1 MDQRKKTAIVT
12 GGGTGIG
19 REVALLLAARGMDVV
34 ICGRRD
40 APLEEVAETIRAA
53 GGTALS
59 LRCDIREP
67 DEVARLFEAACK
79 EYGDVDILVNNAGG
93 QFPAAA
99 VDLSPRGWNAVLNTN
114 FSGTFFCCQ
123 ALGRLAAKEK
133 GGGRVIVNMTIPWF
147 DRGCAGLSHAVAARA
162 GVVALTK
169 SLAVEWAPLG
179 VRVNCIAP
187 GMVATEG
194 LVEEEFHGDPEG
206 SAAMLG
212 AVPLGRASTA
222 EEIARAI
229 GFMVSDDAAYM
240 SGHTL
245 VIDGA
250 ISLGPGVSFMEHA
263 RRGR

>member
-1 MDQRKKTAIVT
+1 MEQPSKTAIIT

-19 REVALLLAARGMDVV
+19 KAIATLLASRGINVV
-34 ICGRRD
+34 ICGRRE
-40 APLEEVAETIRAA
+40 APLLEVEEAIRAA
-53 GGTALS
+53 GGIVLS
-59 LRCDIREP
+59 SSCDIRKP
-67 DEVARLFEAACK
+67 DEVARLFEKACG
-79 EYGDVDILVNNAGG
+79 EFGDVDILVNNAGG

-99 VDLSPRGWNAVLNTN
+99 IDLSPGGWNAVLSTN
-114 FSGTFFCCQ
+114 LSGTFFCCQ
-123 ALGRLAAKEK
+123 AMGRLAAKNNSGK
-133 GGGRVIVNMTIPWF
+133 VIVNMTIPWF

-179 VRVNCIAP
+179 IRVNCIAP
-187 GMVATEG
+187 GLVETEG
-194 LVEEEFHGDPEG
+194 LVEEEFHGDPNG

-222 EEIARAI
+222 EEIARTIA
-229 GFMVSDDAAYM
+229 FMVSDDATYM

-245 VIDGA
+245 VLDGA

-263 RRGR
+263 RRER